1 MKTTR
6 QEMIE
11 YAGRLDTEIL
21 KAVALMAFNNLKK
34 GADRVLQITLNELER
49 RLPETEFVD
58 FCDSLA

>member
-21 KAVALMAFNNLKK
+21 KDVALMAFNNLKK
-34 GADRVLQITLNELER
+34 GADRVLQITLNELES
-49 RLPETEFVD
+49 RLSETEFVD
-58 FCDSLA
+58 FCETL